1 MPTPDLRED
10 SRDDLA
16 ALREELRR
24 ERARA
29 ERLEAENADLRALL
43 DALRNSTL
51 WRALEPV
58 RRLGS
63 RLVPLRRL
71 VRVLRQRRAPA
82 PATPLAA
89 EPRGPVPPVAFLSG
103 DPGSASEIYRVHHP
117 LEFLRQAGIAA
128 DAAAFGDLA
137 KAAPAFARA
146 RTLVLFRCPWT
157 PALDELVRAA
167 RGHGAAIVYD
177 VDDLV
182 FEPELGTVEYV
193 DGLRAIEPQDR
204 PIYRERLH
212 ANRRALELADLAV
225 LSTDFLAERVRA
237 LGKPAEVLANGADA
251 AMLAAAGQVP
261 PPPRDGRLRLGY
273 ASGTLT
279 HQKDFAAAAPA
290 LARLLAARPEV
301 TLTLLGRLRLDE
313 FPDLARFAGR
323 IELRPPVP
331 HDRLLDEIA
340 RFDVNLAPL
349 DWRNPYCAAKSE
361 LKYLHAALVGVPTVA
376 SPSPPFCA
384 AIDAGRSGLLAETDA
399 QWLEAL
405 DGLSGD
411 ADLRQEMGEAA
422 RQAAVAVYGPD
433 AKAAATCGLYRR
445 WL

>member
-1 MPTPDLRED
+1 MLTPEPRDA
-10 SRDDLA
+10 RDDLA

-29 ERLEAENADLRALL
+29 DRLEAENADLRALL

-63 RLVPLRRL
+63 RLVFLRRL
-71 VRVLRQRRAPA
+71 VRLLRQRRAPA
-82 PATPLAA
+82 AAAPLAA
-89 EPRGPVPPVAFLSG
+89 EPRGPVPQVAFLSG
-103 DPGSASEIYRVHHP
+103 DPGSASEIYRVQHP
-117 LEFLRQAGIAA
+117 LEFLRQDDIAA
-128 DAAAFGDLA
+128 TAAPFGDLA
-137 KAAPAFARA
+137 KIAPAFARA
-146 RTLVLFRCPWT
+146 RALVLFRCPWT
-157 PALDELVRAA
+157 PLLDELVGAA

-182 FEPELGTVEYV
+182 FEPELGTVEHV
-193 DGLRAIEPQDR
+193 DGLRHVEPQDR

-212 ANRRALELADLAV
+212 ANRRALDLADLAV

-251 AMLAAAGQVP
+251 ALLAAAATA
-261 PPPRDGRLRLGY
+261 PPRPADGRLRLGY

-290 LARLLAARPEV
+290 LARLLAARPEI
-301 TLTLLGRLRLDE
+301 TLTVLGRLLLDD
-313 FPDLARFAGR
+313 FPDLARFVGR
-323 IELRPPVP
+323 IERRPPVP

-376 SPSPPFCA
+376 SPSPPFRT
-384 AIDAGRSGLLAETDA
+384 AIAAGRTGLLAESDGE
-399 QWLEAL
+399 WLAAL
-405 DGLSGD
+405 DRLTGD
-411 ADLRQEMGEAA
+411 ADLRRRMGDAA
-422 RQAAVAVYGPD
+422 RQAAIAAYGPET
-433 AKAAATCGLYRR
+433 KAAATCGLYRR